1 MFFGKIIA
9 GLFGFFAAGL
19 PGLVVGVLV
28 GHFFD
33 RALQSS
39 AGLHSPEALQR
50 VRESFFE
57 TTFVLSGYLAKSDG
71 RVSEDEIA
79 HTEKVVVE
87 LGLSPQQRQR
97 AIEQFRRGAAP
108 DFEPQAVV
116 EQFLESCGGKPRL
129 RQTLLAFLISLALA
143 DQRLESAE
151 HDALVRI
158 AELLG
163 MGAAQ
168 LDLLL
173 RMARA
178 QEQFHGAA
186 DDRTARAG
194 AGLEEAYAAL
204 GVDSGA
210 SDRELK
216 RAYRKRMSEH
226 HPDKL
231 IARGVP
237 EEMVKLGTERA
248 QEVQAAYDL
257 IRRERGIGK

>member
-1 MFFGKIIA
+1 MFLGKIIA
-9 GLFGFFAAGL
+9 GLLGWFAAGL

-33 RALQSS
+33 RALRSS
-39 AGLHSPEALQR
+39 AGLHSPGALQR
-50 VRESFFE
+50 IRESFF
-57 TTFVLSGYLAKSDG
+57 TTIFVLSGYLAKADG

-79 HTEKVVVE
+79 HTERVFVD
-87 LGLSPQQRQR
+87 LGLSPQQRRQ
-97 AIEQFRRGAAP
+97 AIEQFRKGAAP
-108 DFEPQAVV
+108 GFEPQQVIAD
-116 EQFLESCGGKPRL
+116 FLETCGRKPRL
-129 RQTLLAFLISLALA
+129 RETLLAFLIALAHA
-143 DQRLESAE
+143 DQRLEPAE

-163 MGAAQ
+163 TSAAQ
-168 LDLLL
+168 LDFLL

-186 DDRTARAG
+186 DERTGRPG
-194 AGLEEAYAAL
+194 AGLANAYTAL
-204 GVDSGA
+204 GVDSNV

-216 RAYRKRMSEH
+216 RAYRRRMSEH

-248 QEVQAAYDL
+248 QEIRAAYDL
-257 IRRERGIGK
+257 IRQERGIGK

>member
-9 GLFGFFAAGL
+9 GLFGLLAAGL

-39 AGLHSPEALQR
+39 AGLHSPAALQR
-50 VRESFFE
+50 IRESFFE
-57 TTFVLSGYLAKSDG
+57 TTFVLSGYLAKADG
-71 RVSEDEIA
+71 RVSEDEVA
-79 HTEKVVVE
+79 HTERVFVE

-116 EQFLESCGGKPRL
+116 AKFLETCGRKPRL

-151 HDALVRI
+151 HDALARI

-186 DDRTARAG
+186 DERTGRTG
-194 AGLEEAYAAL
+194 AGLADAYAAL

-248 QEVQAAYDL
+248 QEIQAAYDL